1 MRVSWRVWR
10 VPYLSPRLV
19 EKVGPGLAQAVRES
33 VSDPSLGEV
42 ARGVWQWAAWQ
53 KLVGTFLRPRISR
66 KSRKDKKQNGN
77 ILEVGCPEGEPPTLI
92 CFPPPS
98 PLVCEGVL
106 VRKPVKQRS
115 GPNC

>member
-66 KSRKDKKQNGN
+66 ESRKDKKQNGN
-77 ILEVGCPEGEPPTLI
+77 ILEVGCPEGEPPTSFRSPL
-92 CFPPPS
+92 PPPGLRRGS
-98 PLVCEGVL
+98 
-106 VRKPVKQRS
+106 RKKISKTTYS
-115 GPNC
+115 GP